1 MNLGYSITSTSSSKS
16 FISMSV
22 KLKPISLTIL
32 AGVWV
37 LDYNFT
43 IVNQYNETGWLTYG
57 ITNDP
62 LNFQVHEI
70 IKLNTEQVISNNKI
84 QGTRVITSTTST
96 IYYLMMVV
104 NNFID
109 LRSNDIS
116 CSSSNMTITRIA

>member
-1 MNLGYSITSTSSSKS
+1 MNLGFSMTSTSSRKS

-22 KLKPISLTIL
+22 NIKPISLTVP
-32 AGVWV
+32 AGVWI

-57 ITNDP
+57 ITNDH

-70 IKLNTEQVISNNKI
+70 IKLNTEQVISNKKI
-84 QGTRVITSTTST
+84 QGTRVISNSTSS

-104 NNFID
+104 NNYID